1 MNQDYKTDKKNFEQ
15 QQCAY
20 EIVANTD
27 KCLFIT
33 GKAGTGKTTFI
44 RRIQE
49 EIDKN
54 FLVLAP
60 TGLAAIAAKGQTVHS
75 FFGFPMEVIGPHTQL
90 RVSDANMILLR
101 HTDTVIVD
109 EASML
114 RCDMVDAMDRCLR
127 MAFENN
133 CPFGGK
139 QMIFVG
145 DLFQLPPVVRKGT
158 ADEEM
163 LFDLYGDGT
172 PFFYK
177 AKVFQRM
184 NLSKIEFQKV
194 YRQNDASFLEILNKM
209 RVGEIGE
216 KDLALL
222 NSRVSSEKEIGDYTV
237 TLTSFNRRAE
247 FINDKRLAALD
258 GEEMVYEGIQ
268 KGKIK
273 SEDSPAPQSLRLK
286 IGAQVIFCR
295 NDYSAKCANGTIAK
309 VTALNEDSIQVMLE
323 NGETVTVT
331 PAIWESYKRVYNRKT
346 RRIESELAGTFTQFP
361 LKLAWAITIH
371 KSQGMTFDRMHLDLS
386 WGTFAAGQAYVAISR
401 MKSLEGLTLSN
412 ELKSDHIKA
421 NTEIKAFA
429 NSFNDFDLITDE
441 MEVGKKLST
450 LKKKHDYE
458 QAVLMLLKMS
468 VSKMKSKDYRN
479 SALLI
484 KEMYDEMLD
493 DEHLLGK
500 TDGMDLLPGSGDT
513 NNFLNSVIC
522 LYGHRYE
529 EAIGYAEFILS
540 HRICLEALFV
550 KARAHYE
557 LGHFQEASN
566 IVFEIITLSNDES
579 NRRAID
585 KKLLLFEAKINDRL
599 GNPNKALC
607 KKLLRVCPTCMK
619 AYSFIRH
626 EVNRSQISLVLPDA
640 VCDELISGFED
651 EATDD
656 DAFMALV
663 KKYDANSAEL
673 KEFRRLIFEA
683 AA

>member
-1 MNQDYKTDKKNFEQ
+1 
-15 QQCAY
+15 
-20 EIVANTD
+20 
-27 KCLFIT
+27 
-33 GKAGTGKTTFI
+33 
-44 RRIQE
+44 
-49 EIDKN
+49 
-54 FLVLAP
+54 
-60 TGLAAIAAKGQTVHS
+60 
-75 FFGFPMEVIGPHTQL
+75 
-90 RVSDANMILLR
+90 
-101 HTDTVIVD
+101 
-109 EASML
+109 
-114 RCDMVDAMDRCLR
+114 
-127 MAFENN
+127 
-133 CPFGGK
+133 
-139 QMIFVG
+139 
-145 DLFQLPPVVRKGT
+145 
-158 ADEEM
+158 
-163 LFDLYGDGT
+163 
-172 PFFYK
+172 
-177 AKVFQRM
+177 
-184 NLSKIEFQKV
+184 
-194 YRQNDASFLEILNKM
+194 M

-309 VTALNEDSIQVMLE
+309 VTALNEDSIQLMLE
-323 NGETVTVT
+323 YVEKVKVT
-331 PAIWESYKRVYNRKT
+331 PDIWEIYKRVYNRKT

-441 MEVGKKLST
+441 MEVGKKLSI